1 MLLTAETSLEAQEM
15 NFTRRLI
22 KNCLVKSHFWKLSVL
37 MKKTDCRRVVYG
49 LSYFKPC
56 VLLSAR
62 YP

>member
-37 MKKTDCRRVVYG
+37 MKKKNELQENSVW
-49 LSYFKPC
+49 
-56 VLLSAR
+56 A
-62 YP
+62 